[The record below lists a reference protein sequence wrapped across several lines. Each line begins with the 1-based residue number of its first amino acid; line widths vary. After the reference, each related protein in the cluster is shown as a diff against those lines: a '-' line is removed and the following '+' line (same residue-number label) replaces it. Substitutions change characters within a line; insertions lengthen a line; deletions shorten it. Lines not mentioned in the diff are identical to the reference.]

1 MSAERDDAVPVEGTD
16 LARKDAIRRAWLAEH
31 SGEAVRLDAAVVAEI
46 AYRLVEAGLQPTV
59 DAIRYVN
66 GGHGSPNVIHP
77 AVRQFFRGDLRR
89 RWQTAPQPPVPGVPA
104 ALVELWTQCVQDAQR
119 AAEAALE
126 APREELAG
134 LRQALAQ
141 RAAEIEAAAELQR
154 AELGAVRQQATDLA
168 ERLNQAQQAHGV
180 ALERAHAAESSLAS
194 AQVEIKAQREAQK
207 TLQAQ
212 AAAERAT
219 LTKERDRWR
228 AQAEEAR
235 REVAVLAQ
243 TREDA
248 ASRLTE
254 QLAREAAQQALEHD
268 LRAALTAANAQIVDL
283 RTENRQAEA
292 RGAAASAEQKTALE
306 AAAQAAQRASL
317 AEARSMQSDSELQA
331 VRAQQAQLR
340 SELETARAALLEA
353 ARQEGAHRAIIDERD
368 RLAALVAHLGAPPVP
383 PMKK

>member
-1 MSAERDDAVPVEGTD
+1 MSAERDDAVPVEGAD

-31 SGEAVRLDAAVVAEI
+31 SGEPVRLDAAAVAEL
-46 AYRLVEAGLQPTV
+46 AYRLIEAGLQPTV
-59 DAIRYVN
+59 ESIRYLN
-66 GGHGSPNVIHP
+66 GGHGSPNIIHP
-77 AVRQFFRGDLRR
+77 AVRQFFRADLRR
-89 RWQTAPQPPVPGVPA
+89 RWNSTPQPQVPGVPA
-104 ALVELWTQCVQDAQR
+104 ALVELWTQCVEAAQR
-119 AAEAALE
+119 AADSMLE
-126 APREELAG
+126 APRAELAG

-141 RAAEIEAAAELQR
+141 RAAEIEATAELQR
-154 AELGAVRQQATDLA
+154 AERDAVRQQATDLA

-194 AQVEIKAQREAQK
+194 AQVEIKAQIEAQK

-212 AAAERAT
+212 AAADRAT

-228 AQAEEAR
+228 AQAEDAR
-235 REVAVLAQ
+235 REVAVLAR
-243 TREDA
+243 THEDA

-268 LRAALTAANAQIVDL
+268 LRAALTAANTQIVDL
-283 RTENRQAEA
+283 RTENQRAEA
-292 RGAAASAEQKTALE
+292 RGAAASVEQKTALE
-306 AAAQAAQRASL
+306 AAAKAAQRASL
-317 AEARSMQSDSELQA
+317 AEARSRQSDSELQA

-368 RLAALVAHLGAPPVP
+368 RLAALVAHLSTTPAPAT
-383 PMKK
+383 KK

>member
-31 SGEAVRLDAAVVAEI
+31 SGEPVRLDAAAVAEL
-46 AYRLVEAGLQPTV
+46 AYRLIEAGLQPTV
-59 DAIRYVN
+59 ESIRYLN
-66 GGHGSPNVIHP
+66 GGHGSPNIIHP
-77 AVRQFFRGDLRR
+77 AVRQFFRADLRR
-89 RWQTAPQPPVPGVPA
+89 RWNSTPQPQVPGVPA

-119 AAEAALE
+119 VAEAALE
-126 APREELAG
+126 APRAELAG

-141 RAAEIEAAAELQR
+141 RAAEIEATAELQR

-228 AQAEEAR
+228 AQTEDAR
-235 REVAVLAQ
+235 REVAVLAR
-243 TREDA
+243 THEDA

-254 QLAREAAQQALEHD
+254 QMAREAAQQALEHD

-283 RTENRQAEA
+283 RTENQRAEA
-292 RGAAASAEQKTALE
+292 REAAASAEQKTALE
-306 AAAQAAQRASL
+306 AAAKAAQRASL
-317 AEARSMQSDSELQA
+317 AEARSRQSDSELQA

-368 RLAALVAHLGAPPVP
+368 RLAALVAHLSTTPAPAT
-383 PMKK
+383 KK

>member
-1 MSAERDDAVPVEGTD
+1 MSAEDPGFEPGSDMERREA
-16 LARKDAIRRAWLAEH
+16 LRRAWLTEH
-31 SGEAVRLDAAVVAEI
+31 GGEAVRLESAVVAEL
-46 AYRLVEAGLQPTV
+46 AYRLIEAGLQPTV
-59 DAIRYVN
+59 ESIRYVN
-66 GGHGSPNVIHP
+66 GGQGSPNVIHP
-77 AVRQFFRGDLRR
+77 AVRQFFRSELRR
-89 RWQTAPQPPVPGVPA
+89 RWDSTPQPPVPGVPD

-119 AAEAALE
+119 VAEAALE
-126 APREELAG
+126 APRADLAG

-141 RAAEIEAAAELQR
+141 RAAEIEATAELQR

-194 AQVEIKAQREAQK
+194 AQVEIKAQIEAQK

-235 REVAVLAQ
+235 REVAVLAK

-248 ASRLTE
+248 ASRLAE
-254 QLAREAAQQALEHD
+254 QLARAAAQQALEHD

-283 RTENRQAEA
+283 RTENQRAEA
-292 RGAAASAEQKTALE
+292 RGAAAAAELRTAHE
-306 AAAQAAQRASL
+306 AAAQATQRASVI
-317 AEARSMQSDSELQA
+317 EARLQA
-331 VRAQQAQLR
+331 AEDRTKQIQADLDA
-340 SELETARAALLEA
+340 ARTSLLEA
-353 ARQEGAHRAIIDERD
+353 ARCEGALHALREERD
-368 RLAALVAHLGAPPVP
+368 RLGAQLANLQKQLGQD
-383 PMKK
+383 MTGTKS

>member
-1 MSAERDDAVPVEGTD
+1 MSAEEQVFVDGSDA
-16 LARKDAIRRAWLAEH
+16 ARREALRRAWLDEH
-31 SGEAVRLDAAVVAEI
+31 GGEAVRLESAVVAEI

-66 GGHGSPNVIHP
+66 GGQGSPNVIHP
-77 AVRQFFRGDLRR
+77 AVRQFFRGELRR
-89 RWQTAPQPPVPGVPA
+89 RWQTAPQPQVPGVPA

-126 APREELAG
+126 APRAELAG

-141 RAAEIEAAAELQR
+141 RAAEIEATAELQR
-154 AELGAVRQQATDLA
+154 AELGTVRQQATDLA

-194 AQVEIKAQREAQK
+194 AQVEIKTRIEAQR

-212 AAAERAT
+212 SAAERAT

-228 AQAEEAR
+228 VQAEEAR

-268 LRAALTAANAQIVDL
+268 LRAALTAANVQIVDL
-283 RTENRQAEA
+283 RTENQRAEA
-292 RGAAASAEQKTALE
+292 RAATAADELRTAHE
-306 AAAQAAQRASL
+306 AAAKATQRASL
-317 AEARSMQSDSELQA
+317 AEARSLQSDSDLQT

-340 SELETARAALLEA
+340 SELEAARAALMEA

>member
-1 MSAERDDAVPVEGTD
+1 MSTEEPVFVDGSDA
-16 LARKDAIRRAWLAEH
+16 ARREALRRAWLDEH
-31 SGEAVRLDAAVVAEI
+31 GGEAVRLESAAVAEL

-66 GGHGSPNVIHP
+66 GGQGSPNVIHP
-77 AVRQFFRGDLRR
+77 AVRQFFRSELRR

-104 ALVELWTQCVQDAQR
+104 VLVELWSQCVQDAQR

-126 APREELAG
+126 APRADLAG

-141 RAAEIEAAAELQR
+141 RTAEIEATAELQR

-168 ERLNQAQQAHGV
+168 ERLTQAQQAAAA
-180 ALERAHAAESSLAS
+180 ALERAHAAETSLAS
-194 AQVEIKAQREAQK
+194 ARTELQAQK
-207 TLQAQ
+207 TVQAQ
-212 AAAERAT
+212 TATERAS
-219 LTKERDRWR
+219 LAKERDRWR
-228 AQAEEAR
+228 VQAEEAR
-235 REVAVLAQ
+235 REVAVLAK

-283 RTENRQAEA
+283 RTENQQAEA

-306 AAAQAAQRASL
+306 AAAKAAQRASL
-317 AEARSMQSDSELQA
+317 AEARSRQSDSELQA

-368 RLAALVAHLGAPPVP
+368 RLAALVAHLSTTPAPAT
-383 PMKK
+383 KK